1 MQWRSSRRL
10 PHRLAPNRGRMWK
23 GKRPMAAG
31 ASRWSD
37 QGRVVAGLGPRL
49 HLGLERVLGLVVL
62 GLVLLSSAERL
73 SAQGLRLELIE
84 AGADRPLNGVFVTL
98 ENEAGERL
106 AAGLTDA
113 SGRATLS
120 PMPDGAVVLR
130 AELLGYATGEW
141 TVSGMVPGPDP
152 YRLALLPSAIPLEG
166 LVAEAASR
174 CEVRPADRGLTALV
188 WEEARKALDL
198 ARWVQEQEVYDYQ
211 VTRYTRRYGREG
223 RQIVEETPERSRGFS
238 SAPFESRSPE
248 LLAREGY
255 LVESGEGIVAVAPDA
270 NALLSD
276 AFLRTHCL
284 QAWVENEEIGL
295 DFEPVEEGEI
305 ADLKGTILLDPETAA
320 LRSVRF
326 WYVGDRAEELAPS
339 GQGEVEFERLSSGAW
354 IVRRWWVRT
363 PIREVQTALG
373 RPRSDT
379 RIVTTGYF
387 EFGGEVVTVRGGP
400 GGGR

>member
-1 MQWRSSRRL
+1 M
-10 PHRLAPNRGRMWK
+10 
-23 GKRPMAAG
+23 
-31 ASRWSD
+31 
-37 QGRVVAGLGPRL
+37 
-49 HLGLERVLGLVVL
+49 
-62 GLVLLSSAERL
+62 
-73 SAQGLRLELIE
+73 
-84 AGADRPLNGVFVTL
+84 
-98 ENEAGERL
+98 
-106 AAGLTDA
+106 
-113 SGRATLS
+113 
-120 PMPDGAVVLR
+120 
-130 AELLGYATGEW
+130 
-141 TVSGMVPGPDP
+141 
-152 YRLALLPSAIPLEG
+152 
-166 LVAEAASR
+166 
-174 CEVRPADRGLTALV
+174 
-188 WEEARKALDL
+188 
-198 ARWVQEQEVYDYQ
+198 
-211 VTRYTRRYGREG
+211 
-223 RQIVEETPERSRGFS
+223 
-238 SAPFESRSPE
+238 
-248 LLAREGY
+248 
-255 LVESGEGIVAVAPDA
+255 ESGEGIVAVAPDA

-295 DFEPVEEGEI
+295 DFVPVEEGEI